1 MPLLVALLVVAVH
14 LAIGVGSWQGMGLL
28 ADDHHMIGGAIL
40 RHRGD
45 WTLASAFA
53 PAPVGDAAVALYR
66 PFLDL
71 AFWLEQPWFGT
82 APFGY
87 HVTNSV
93 LHCLTAML
101 WFVLVRRWTGSP
113 WAAAA
118 TAIGF
123 VGWPG
128 HSEATHWIAAR
139 TNVQSMAFA
148 SLALLLHDVGL
159 GRRGAVR
166 WLVCGLAAAV
176 AVVAVGTKES
186 AVLIGPVVAVVTWQ
200 RLANAGRWSARAL
213 QSLAAVAPMAA
224 AMLGW
229 LAWRA
234 HCLGTWGSGTTYGWH
249 AHRLGAETCRDWAQV
264 LLAPAHHAYVGFAPW
279 CALALVQG
287 TLFALGL
294 RSLRSAGER
303 AAAVPALLL
312 LGLGYLAGIGLES
325 LDPHSLENVR
335 YTYEPALGIAVLCG
349 LGLAGLPAR
358 ARVPALVAMA
368 ALHAFVLHGNRQAW
382 LRVSSVYAR
391 MRSDVEATALRTQQ
405 PLQVFDAPG
414 VHDGA
419 FGYLNGHTEFLFW
432 QQTLPPGTNLRG
444 SVASTVEWTRSLQQI
459 AMAAAGG
466 APLQNPFVV
475 RWNDGALVPL
485 VVAGSWPN
493 EPWPGTRLGFARIAR
508 ERPFVGDA
516 VPVHVL
522 LQNDRAVALQVE
534 AAVGSMRWQGP
545 RVEAAATDRPTPLAL
560 AIELPPTV
568 APDTPV
574 EVTLRLRRSGDSGE
588 GVALPLGSIVPA
600 AR

>member
-14 LAIGVGSWQGMGLL
+14 LAIGVGSWQGVGLL
-28 ADDHHMIGGAIL
+28 ADDHHMIGGAVL

-53 PAPVGDAAVALYR
+53 PAPVGDAPVALYR

-71 AFWLEQPWFGT
+71 GFWLEQPWFGVS
-82 APFGY
+82 AFGY
-87 HVTNSV
+87 HITNSA

-101 WFVLVRRWTGSP
+101 WFGLVRRWTGSI

-128 HSEATHWIAAR
+128 HSEVTHWIAAR
-139 TNVQSMAFA
+139 TNLQSMAFA
-148 SLALLLHDVGL
+148 SLALLVHDVGL

-166 WLVCGLAAAV
+166 WLLFALAAIAS
-176 AVVAVGTKES
+176 VVAVGTKES

-200 RLANAGRWSARAL
+200 RLAHAGRFPARAV
-213 QSLAAVAPMAA
+213 QSLLAVAPMAS

-249 AHRLGAETCRDWAQV
+249 AHRLGADTCRDWAQV
-264 LLAPAHHAYVGFAPW
+264 LLAPTHHAYVGFAPW

-287 TLFALGL
+287 TLFVLGL
-294 RSLRSAGER
+294 GSLRAASAR

-325 LDPHSLENVR
+325 LDPDSLENVR
-335 YTYEPALGIAVLCG
+335 YTYEPALGIAVLGG
-349 LGLAGLPAR
+349 LGLAALPAR
-358 ARVPALVAMA
+358 ARVPALVVVA

-382 LRVSSVYAR
+382 LRVSSVYER
-391 MRSDVEATALRTQQ
+391 MRSDVAATALRTQQ

-432 QQTLPPGTNLRG
+432 QQTMPPGTNLRG
-444 SVASTVEWTRSLQQI
+444 GVASTMEWTRSLQDL
-459 AMAAAGG
+459 ATAAAAGV
-466 APLQNPFVV
+466 PLQNAFVV
-475 RWNDGALVPL
+475 RWSDGTLVP
-485 VVAGSWPN
+485 VVVGGTWPR
-493 EPWPGTRLGFARIAR
+493 EPWPGTRLDFARIAR
-508 ERPFVGDA
+508 ERPFVGDE

-522 LQNDRAVALQVE
+522 LQTDHALELQVE
-534 AAVGSMRWQGP
+534 ATCGPQRWQGP
-545 RVEAAATDRPTPLAL
+545 RVDAAATDRPTPFAL

-574 EVTLRLRRSGDSGE
+574 EVTLRLRRAGSE
-588 GVALPLGSIVPA
+588 TELPLGSIVPA

>member
-14 LAIGVGSWQGMGLL
+14 LAIGVGSWHGVGLL
-28 ADDHHMIGGAIL
+28 ADDHLMLGAAIL

-45 WTLASAFA
+45 WTLASAFVPT
-53 PAPVGDAAVALYR
+53 PAGDAAVALYR
-66 PFLDL
+66 PFQDL
-71 AFWLEQPWFGT
+71 SFWLEQPWFGVS
-82 APFGY
+82 PFGY
-87 HVTNSV
+87 HVTNSA

-128 HSEATHWIAAR
+128 HSEVTHWIAAR
-139 TNVQSMAFA
+139 TTVLSVAFA
-148 SLALLLHDVGL
+148 SLALLVHDLGL
-159 GRRGAVR
+159 VRRGAVR
-166 WLVCGLAAAV
+166 WLLFGLAALV
-176 AVVAVGTKES
+176 AVVALGSKES
-186 AVLIGPVVAVVTWQ
+186 AVLIGPVAAVVTWQ
-200 RLANAGRWSARAL
+200 RLANAGRWPARAL
-213 QSLAAVAPMAA
+213 QSLAAVTPMAA
-224 AMLGW
+224 AMLLW

-234 HCLGTWGSGTTYGWH
+234 HCLGTWGSGTSYGWQLQRVGLH
-249 AHRLGAETCRDWAQV
+249 TAGNWTQA

-287 TLFALGL
+287 TLFVLGL
-294 RSLRSAGER
+294 GSLRAASAR

-325 LDPHSLENVR
+325 LDPNSLENMR
-335 YTYEPALGIAVLCG
+335 YTYEPSVGLAVLCG
-349 LGLAGLPAR
+349 LGLAGLPTR
-358 ARVPALVAMA
+358 ARVPALVVMA

-382 LRVSSVYAR
+382 LRVSSVYER
-391 MRSDVEATALRTQQ
+391 MRSEVAATALRTQQ

-419 FGYLNGHTEFLFW
+419 FGYLNGHLEFQFW

-444 SVASTVEWTRSLQQI
+444 SVASTMEWTRSLQQI
-459 AMAAAGG
+459 AAAAAGG
-466 APLQNPFVV
+466 APLPNPFVV

-485 VVAGSWPN
+485 VVGGTWPR

-508 ERPFVGDA
+508 ERPFVGDR

-522 LQNDRAVALQVE
+522 LQTDRALALQVE
-534 AAVGSMRWQGP
+534 AACGPLRWQGP
-545 RVEAAATDRPTPLAL
+545 RLDAAATDRPTPFAL
-560 AIELPPTV
+560 AIDLPSTV

-574 EVTLRLRRSGDSGE
+574 EVMLRLRRDGSEAELS
-588 GVALPLGSIVPA
+588 LGSIVPA